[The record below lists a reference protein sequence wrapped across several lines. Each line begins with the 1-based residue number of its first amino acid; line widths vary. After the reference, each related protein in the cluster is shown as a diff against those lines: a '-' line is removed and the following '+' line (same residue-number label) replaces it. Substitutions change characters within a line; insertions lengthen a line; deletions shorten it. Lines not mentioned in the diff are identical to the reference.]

1 MSSHQL
7 HLPSTAGWR
16 ALLTHAQ
23 FAAGVNLMPA
33 IEEHLVALLVR
44 YVGSGAD
51 AGDVPSVEM
60 AARQGHT
67 GRGDA
72 VDQGA
77 GSMGDQC
84 LLSAGLFPERVVNE
98 GLSLSHFVRAGRDA
112 YRDYAT
118 RHDSGLHG
126 VLAQH
131 FVAAMDVL
139 QTLRALQ
146 AGTPCIDGVSAYA
159 LWHELGSAHGWHV
172 LRKLTSSLPVA
183 APVSTSVH

>member
-1 MSSHQL
+1 
-7 HLPSTAGWR
+7 
-16 ALLTHAQ
+16 
-23 FAAGVNLMPA
+23 
-33 IEEHLVALLVR
+33 
-44 YVGSGAD
+44 
-51 AGDVPSVEM
+51 
-60 AARQGHT
+60 
-67 GRGDA
+67 
-72 VDQGA
+72 
-77 GSMGDQC
+77 MGDQC